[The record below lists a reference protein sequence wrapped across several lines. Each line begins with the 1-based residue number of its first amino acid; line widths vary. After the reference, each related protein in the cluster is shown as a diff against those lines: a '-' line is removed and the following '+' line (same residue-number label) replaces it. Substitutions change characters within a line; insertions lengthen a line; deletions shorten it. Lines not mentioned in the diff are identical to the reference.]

1 MASYRGRFRWVS
13 FRCKRAFPC
22 QLDSRT
28 GLVGRASSTCGQRC
42 PEGRSGRQ
50 FRPLT
55 LVRTASGP
63 AKVGQH
69 LVRAGPCPGGGWG
82 FVQGRLLEA
91 NRLLI
96 ERQELSR
103 ALLLRIL
110 TAVAPIHI
118 SANLRLLIFK
128 LSATSIPLRA
138 IRPTARTG

>member
-110 TAVAPIHI
+110 RRSDPKKLLGKCA
-118 SANLRLLIFK
+118 RLFFCW
-128 LSATSIPLRA
+128 
-138 IRPTARTG
+138 